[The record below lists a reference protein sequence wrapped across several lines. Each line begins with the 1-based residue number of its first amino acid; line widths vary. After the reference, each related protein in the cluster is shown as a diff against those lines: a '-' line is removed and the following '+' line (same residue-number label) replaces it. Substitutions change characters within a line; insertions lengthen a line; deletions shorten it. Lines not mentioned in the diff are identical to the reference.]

1 MSRRQKSHDNHER
14 WLVSYADFIT
24 LLFAFFV
31 VLYASSQVDKH
42 KMGQLAAAI
51 EGAFTKLGVFE
62 GASQGAPVVLNENV
76 ASRGRHSS
84 EAAALER
91 AKKFAGPGVPQG
103 GFNKAGLEEIRRE
116 LEHELGPELRN
127 KVVVL
132 RTGHEGLIISL
143 SEIGFFDSGSAIMR
157 ASAENSFARIAA
169 VLARRELA
177 VRIEGHTDNIP
188 IHTAAFR
195 NNWELSTARATGLIL
210 ELVERYRFAPE
221 RLSAAGYA
229 EFHPVAS
236 NETEL
241 GRQQNRRV
249 DLVVLSEVEVGGPEF
264 PADVAG
270 PAIPPSQ
277 RDTRGR

>member
-1 MSRRQKSHDNHER
+1 MSRRRQKSHANHER

-42 KMGQLAAAI
+42 KMSQLAAAI

-62 GASQGAPVVLNENV
+62 GSRPGPPVVLNENSG
-76 ASRGRHSS
+76 SRGHSP
-84 EAAALER
+84 EDA
-91 AKKFAGPGVPQG
+91 AKKFAGRGIPQG
-103 GFNKAGLEEIRRE
+103 GFDKASLEEIRRE

-127 KVVVL
+127 KAVVL

-143 SEIGFFDSGSAIMR
+143 SEIGFFDSGSAVMR
-157 ASAENSFARIAA
+157 ASAEESFARIVA
-169 VLARRELA
+169 VLARRQLA

-210 ELVERYRFAPE
+210 ELVERYHFAPE
-221 RLSAAGYA
+221 HLSAAGYA

-249 DLVVLSEVEVGGPEF
+249 DLVVLSAGEAGGPES
-264 PADVAG
+264 PPDSAG
-270 PAIPPSQ
+270 ATTPPSQ